1 MNSSVKQYRGLDD
14 LPELCGMSD
23 LEGVLPISRA
33 TAYRMAQ
40 RGEIPCL
47 RLGRRFVFSREH
59 LKQWIEQKMTGGHQ
73 DVQTS

>member
-1 MNSSVKQYRGLDD
+1 MNSSVKDRGLDD
-14 LPELCGMSD
+14 LPELFGMSD
-23 LEGVLPISRA
+23 LEGVLPVSRA

-59 LKQWIEQKMTGGHQ
+59 LKQWIEHKMTGGRQ

>member
-1 MNSSVKQYRGLDD
+1 MNSSVKDRGLDD
-14 LPELCGMSD
+14 LPELFGMSY
-23 LEGVLPISRA
+23 LEGVLPVSRA
-33 TAYRMAQ
+33 TVYRMAQ